1 MLTRISVDNYKCLVD
16 FELRLGREHL
26 FLGSN
31 GTGKSTVFEVLSALH
46 RLHRGEARVDELFPP
61 ATLTRWQK
69 RLVQTFEL
77 EVLLEGSRYRYRL
90 ELSHDNEAGRGELH
104 EEYLFVGDV
113 PLYTAT
119 SHRLG
124 TVHLDNGVRSN
135 FLTDPTRS
143 GLGSLRGLGEAQRIT
158 RFVRWLDRLCV
169 VRLEPRQMLGRSE
182 KEHTEP
188 AENLANFA
196 SWYRHLAQERLNEA
210 VVLRDTLRGVLRGFD
225 ALILKSG
232 GEGTRLLRSLWRRN
246 PAGSES
252 PAVMDEYAFEELSD
266 GQRVL
271 IGLYALLH
279 FLAGTGTTLCLD
291 EPGNFLT
298 EAELQPFLRALRA
311 QHGLQALLTS
321 HHPGALRLL
330 APEAGLSFE
339 RVAGGP
345 VRVTPVQPPVAKE
358 VPAAS

>member
-16 FELRLGREHL
+16 FDLRLGREHL
-26 FLGSN
+26 FLGPN
-31 GTGKSTVFEVLSALH
+31 GSGKSTVFEVLSALH
-46 RLHRGEARVDELFPP
+46 RLQRAEARVDELFPSS
-61 ATLTRWQK
+61 TRTRWQK
-69 RLVQTFEL
+69 RPTQVFEL
-77 EVLLEGSRYRYRL
+77 EALLEGSRYRYRL

-104 EEYLFVGDV
+104 EEYLFVGDI

-135 FLTDPTRS
+135 FLTDPSRS
-143 GLGSLRGLGEAQRIT
+143 GLGSLRGLAEAQRIT
-158 RFVRWLDRLCV
+158 RFVRWVDSLCV
-169 VRLEPRQMLGRSE
+169 VRLEPRQMTGRSD

-210 VVLRDTLRGVLRGFD
+210 VVLRDTLRGVLQGFD
-225 ALILKSG
+225 ALVLKSG
-232 GEGTRLLRSLWRRN
+232 GEGIRLLRSLWRRGS
-246 PAGSES
+246 GSEGPS
-252 PAVMDEYAFEELSD
+252 AVDEYAFEELSD

-271 IGLYALLH
+271 VGLYTLLH

-291 EPGNFLT
+291 EPDTFLT
-298 EAELQPFLRALRA
+298 AAEFQPVLRALRA
-311 QHGLQALLTS
+311 QQGLQVLLTS
-321 HHPGALRLL
+321 HHPEALRML

-345 VRVTPVQPPVAKE
+345 VRVTPVQLAVATG
-358 VPAAS
+358 VPAAG

>member
-26 FLGSN
+26 FLGPN
-31 GTGKSTVFEVLSALH
+31 GTGKSTVFEVLAALH
-46 RLHRGEARVDELFPP
+46 RLHRGEARVDELFPTS
-61 ATLTRWQK
+61 TLTRWQK
-69 RLVQTFEL
+69 RPTQTFEL
-77 EVLLEGSRYRYRL
+77 EASLEGSRYRYRL

-135 FLTDPTRS
+135 FLTDSSRS
-143 GLGSLRGLGEAQRIT
+143 GLGSLRGLAEAQRIT

-169 VRLEPRQMLGRSE
+169 VRLEPQQMTGRSE

-210 VVLRDTLRGVLRGFD
+210 VVLRDTLRGVLEGFD

-232 GEGTRLLRSLWRRN
+232 GEGLRLLRSLWRRDTGTQG
-246 PAGSES
+246 PS
-252 PAVMDEYAFEELSD
+252 VMDEYAFEELSD

-271 IGLYALLH
+271 VGLYALLH
-279 FLAGTGTTLCLD
+279 FLAGTGATLCLD
-291 EPGNFLT
+291 EPDNFLT
-298 EAELQPFLRALRA
+298 TAEFQPFLRALRA
-311 QHGLQALLTS
+311 QQGLQVLLTS
-321 HHPGALRLL
+321 HHPEALQVL
-330 APEAGLSFE
+330 APEAGISFE

-345 VRVTPVQPPVAKE
+345 VRVTPVQSAAATD
-358 VPAAS
+358 VPAAG